1 VRSWFGDLFLD
12 VYVKHKRG
20 EMAFLEGRTVEEMCR
35 LYEQVY

>member
-1 VRSWFGDLFLD
+1 MTGWFPDGFAD

-20 EMAFLEGRTVEEMCR
+20 EMAFLEGKSAEEACR